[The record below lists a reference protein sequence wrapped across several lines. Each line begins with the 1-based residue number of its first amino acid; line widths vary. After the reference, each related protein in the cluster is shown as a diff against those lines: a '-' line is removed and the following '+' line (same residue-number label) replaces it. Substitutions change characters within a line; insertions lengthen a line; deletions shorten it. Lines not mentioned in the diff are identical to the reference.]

1 MKLSLGPILY
11 YWTKQKTLA
20 FYEQAASSDV
30 DIIYLG
36 ETVCSKRRELSAQDW
51 IDLAKSLSQS
61 GKQVVLSTLTLLAA
75 ESELKVLRK
84 LCANG
89 DIMVEAN
96 DMAGVQLMSELGV
109 PFVSGPAINIYNARA
124 LKVMKRQGV
133 SRWVMPVEL
142 GRDTLQDLL
151 SDAKE
156 MGVLEGLETE
166 VYAYGRLPLAYS
178 ARCFTARYYDL
189 PKDNCQLKCIEHPE
203 GISVHSQED
212 DELFSLNGI
221 QTMSG
226 RTYNLEGELATMQ
239 KMGVDIARISPE
251 LGITFDKVD
260 QFRKAING
268 SSQAI
273 ALAEAECNGYW
284 FKAPGMDQVISAD
297 K

>member
-11 YWTKQKTLA
+11 YWTKQQTLA
-20 FYEQAASSDV
+20 FYEQAADADV

-75 ESELKVLRK
+75 ESELKTLRK
-84 LCANG
+84 LCNNG

-96 DMAGVQLMSELGV
+96 DMAGVQLMSEQGV
-109 PFVSGPAINIYNARA
+109 PFVSGPAINVYNARA
-124 LKVMKRQGV
+124 LNVMKKQGV

-142 GRDTLQDLL
+142 GRETLQELL
-151 SDAKE
+151 IDAE
-156 MGVLEGLETE
+156 TMGIKEGLETE

-203 GISVHSQED
+203 GIAVHSQED
-212 DELFSLNGI
+212 DELFTLNGI

-226 RTYNLEGELATMQ
+226 RTYNLESELATMQ
-239 KMGVDIARISPE
+239 RIGVDIARISPQADV
-251 LGITFDKVD
+251 TFEKVD
-260 QFRKAING
+260 QFRKALSGGVNT
-268 SSQAI
+268 I
-273 ALAEAECNGYW
+273 ALSEAECNGYW
-284 FKAPGMDQVISAD
+284 FKSPGMDQVISAE
-297 K
+297 

>member
-11 YWTKQKTLA
+11 YWTKQQTLA
-20 FYEQAASSDV
+20 FYEQAAEADV

-75 ESELKVLRK
+75 ESELKTLRK
-84 LCANG
+84 LCNNG

-96 DMAGVQLMSELGV
+96 DMAGVQLMSEHGV

-124 LKVMKRQGV
+124 LNVMKKQGV
-133 SRWVMPVEL
+133 TRWVMPVEL
-142 GRDTLQDLL
+142 GRETLKELL
-151 SDAKE
+151 ADAEE
-156 MGVLEGLETE
+156 MGIKEGIETE

-189 PKDNCQLKCIEHPE
+189 PKDNCQLKCIDHPE
-203 GISVHSQED
+203 GIAVHSQED
-212 DELFSLNGI
+212 DELFTLNGI

-226 RTYNLEGELATMQ
+226 RTYNLESELSNMQ
-239 KMGVDIARISPE
+239 SIGVDIARISPQADV
-251 LGITFDKVD
+251 TFEKVS
-260 QFRKAING
+260 QFRNALSGAAKT
-268 SSQAI
+268 I
-273 ALAEAECNGYW
+273 ALSEAECNGYW
-284 FKAPGMDQVISAD
+284 FKSPGMDQVISAE
-297 K
+297 

>member
-11 YWTKQKTLA
+11 YWTKQQTLA
-20 FYEQAASSDV
+20 FYEQAADADV

-75 ESELKVLRK
+75 ESELKTLRK
-84 LCANG
+84 LCNNG

-96 DMAGVQLMSELGV
+96 DMAGVQLMSEQGV
-109 PFVSGPAINIYNARA
+109 PFVSGPAINVYNARA
-124 LKVMKRQGV
+124 LNVMKKQGV

-142 GRDTLQDLL
+142 GRETLQELL
-151 SDAKE
+151 IDAEK
-156 MGVLEGLETE
+156 MGIKEGLETE

-203 GISVHSQED
+203 GIAVHSQED
-212 DELFSLNGI
+212 DELFTLNGI

-226 RTYNLEGELATMQ
+226 RTYNLESELATMQ
-239 KMGVDIARISPE
+239 RIGVDIARISPQADV
-251 LGITFDKVD
+251 TFEKVD
-260 QFRKAING
+260 QFRKALSGGVNT
-268 SSQAI
+268 I
-273 ALAEAECNGYW
+273 ALSEAECNGYW
-284 FKAPGMDQVISAD
+284 FKSPGMDQVISAE
-297 K
+297 

>member
-11 YWTKQKTLA
+11 YWTKQQTLA
-20 FYEQAASSDV
+20 FYEQAAEADV

-75 ESELKVLRK
+75 ESELKTLRK
-84 LCANG
+84 LCNNG

-96 DMAGVQLMSELGV
+96 DMAGVQLMSEHGV

-124 LKVMKRQGV
+124 LNVMKKQGV
-133 SRWVMPVEL
+133 TRWVMPVEL
-142 GRDTLQDLL
+142 GRETLKELL
-151 SDAKE
+151 ADAEE
-156 MGVLEGLETE
+156 MGIKEGIETE

-189 PKDNCQLKCIEHPE
+189 PKDNCQLKCIDHPE
-203 GISVHSQED
+203 GIAVHSQED
-212 DELFSLNGI
+212 DELFTLNGI

-226 RTYNLEGELATMQ
+226 RTYNLESELSNMQ
-239 KMGVDIARISPE
+239 SIGVDIARISPQADVAFE
-251 LGITFDKVD
+251 KVS
-260 QFRKAING
+260 QFRNALSGAAKT
-268 SSQAI
+268 I
-273 ALAEAECNGYW
+273 ALSEAECNGYW
-284 FKAPGMDQVISAD
+284 FKSPGMDQVISAE
-297 K
+297 

>member
-11 YWTKQKTLA
+11 YWTKQKTLE
-20 FYEQAASSDV
+20 FYEQAADSDV

-61 GKQVVLSTLTLLAA
+61 GKQIVLSTLTLLAA

-84 LCANG
+84 LCGNG

-156 MGVLEGLETE
+156 MGVLDGLETE

-203 GISVHSQED
+203 GITVHSQED

-221 QTMSG
+221 QTMSAK
-226 RTYNLEGELATMQ
+226 TYNLEGELATMQ

-251 LGITFDKVD
+251 LGITFEKVD
-260 QFRKAING
+260 QFRKALKG
-268 SSQAI
+268 SAQTI

-284 FKAPGMDQVISAD
+284 FKAPGMDQVINAD
-297 K
+297 

>member
-11 YWTKQKTLA
+11 YWTKQKTLE
-20 FYEQAASSDV
+20 FYEQAAQSNV

-61 GKQVVLSTLTLLAA
+61 GKQIVLSTLTLLAA

-84 LCANG
+84 LCSNG

-109 PFVSGPAINIYNARA
+109 PFVSGPAINVYNARA

-151 SDAKE
+151 SDAE
-156 MGVLEGLETE
+156 QMGVKEGLETE

-189 PKDNCQLKCIEHPE
+189 PKDNCQLKCIEHPD
-203 GISVHSQED
+203 GIVVHSQED
-212 DELFSLNGI
+212 DELFNLNGI

-226 RTYNLEGELATMQ
+226 RTYNLESELSTMK

-251 LGITFDKVD
+251 ADVTFEKVD
-260 QFRKAING
+260 QFRKALSG
-268 SSQAI
+268 SSQSI
-273 ALAEAECNGYW
+273 ALADAECNGYW
-284 FKAPGMDQVISAD
+284 FKAPGMDQVISAE
-297 K
+297 

>member
-11 YWTKQKTLA
+11 YWTKQKTLE
-20 FYEQAASSDV
+20 FYEQAAASDV

-51 IDLAKSLSQS
+51 IDLARSLSQS

-84 LCANG
+84 LCNNG

-96 DMAGVQLMSELGV
+96 DLAGVQLMSELGV
-109 PFVSGPAINIYNARA
+109 PFVSGPAINVYNARA
-124 LKVMKRQGV
+124 LKVMKKQGV
-133 SRWVMPVEL
+133 CRWVMPVEL

-151 SDAKE
+151 VDAKE

-189 PKDNCQLKCIEHPE
+189 PKDNCQLKCIDHPQ

-226 RTYNLEGELATMQ
+226 RTYNLEGELSTMQ
-239 KMGVDIARISPE
+239 SMGVDIARISPE
-251 LGITFDKVD
+251 VDTTFEKVD
-260 QFRKAING
+260 QFRKALSG
-268 SSQAI
+268 SAQTI

-284 FKAPGMDQVISAD
+284 FKAPGMDQVISAE
-297 K
+297 

>member
-11 YWTKQKTLA
+11 YWTKQQTLA
-20 FYEQAASSDV
+20 FYEQAADADV

-51 IDLAKSLSQS
+51 IDLAKSLSET

-75 ESELKVLRK
+75 ESELKTLRK
-84 LCANG
+84 LCNNG

-96 DMAGVQLMSELGV
+96 DMAGVQLMSEHGV

-124 LKVMKRQGV
+124 LNVMKKQGV
-133 SRWVMPVEL
+133 TRWVMPVEL
-142 GRDTLQDLL
+142 GRETLQELL
-151 SDAKE
+151 ADAE
-156 MGVLEGLETE
+156 NMGIKDGIETE

-203 GISVHSQED
+203 GIAVHSQED
-212 DELFSLNGI
+212 DELFNLNGI

-226 RTYNLEGELATMQ
+226 RTYNLESELSNMQ
-239 KMGVDIARISPE
+239 KIGVDIARISPQVDV
-251 LGITFDKVD
+251 TFDKVN
-260 QFRKAING
+260 QFRKALSG
-268 SSQAI
+268 ESKTI
-273 ALAEAECNGYW
+273 ALSEAECNGYW
-284 FKAPGMDQVISAD
+284 FKSPGMDQVISAD
-297 K
+297 

>member
-11 YWTKQKTLA
+11 YWTKQKTLD
-20 FYEQAASSDV
+20 FYEQAAASNV

-84 LCANG
+84 LCNNG

-96 DMAGVQLMSELGV
+96 DLAGVQLMSELGV
-109 PFVSGPAINIYNARA
+109 PFVSGPAINVYNARA
-124 LKVMKRQGV
+124 LKVMKKQGV
-133 SRWVMPVEL
+133 CRWVMPVEL

-151 SDAKE
+151 IDAKE

-189 PKDNCQLKCIEHPE
+189 PKDNCQLKCIDHPQ

-226 RTYNLEGELATMQ
+226 RTYNLEGELSTMQ
-239 KMGVDIARISPE
+239 SMGVDIARISPE
-251 LGITFDKVD
+251 VDKTFEKVD
-260 QFRKAING
+260 QFRKALSG
-268 SSQAI
+268 AAQTI

-284 FKAPGMDQVISAD
+284 FKAPGMEQVISAE
-297 K
+297 

>member
-11 YWTKQKTLA
+11 YWTKQQTLA
-20 FYEQAASSDV
+20 FYEQAADTDV

-75 ESELKVLRK
+75 ESELKTLRK
-84 LCANG
+84 LCNNG

-96 DMAGVQLMSELGV
+96 DMAGVQLMSEQGV

-124 LKVMKRQGV
+124 LNVMKKQGV

-142 GRDTLQDLL
+142 GRETLQELL
-151 SDAKE
+151 ADAEE
-156 MGVLEGLETE
+156 MGIKKGIETE

-189 PKDNCQLKCIEHPE
+189 PKDNCQLKCIDHPE
-203 GISVHSQED
+203 GIAVHSQED
-212 DELFSLNGI
+212 DELFTLNGI

-226 RTYNLEGELATMQ
+226 RTYNLESELSNMQ
-239 KMGVDIARISPE
+239 RIGVDIARISPQADV
-251 LGITFDKVD
+251 TFEKVS
-260 QFRKAING
+260 QFRKALAG
-268 SSQAI
+268 TAQSI
-273 ALAEAECNGYW
+273 ALSDAECNGYW
-284 FKAPGMDQVISAD
+284 FKSPGMDQVISAD
-297 K
+297 

>member
-11 YWTKQKTLA
+11 YWTKQKTLE
-20 FYEQAASSDV
+20 FYEQAADSDV

-84 LCANG
+84 LCNNG

-96 DMAGVQLMSELGV
+96 DMAGVQLMSEQGV
-109 PFVSGPAINIYNARA
+109 PFVSGPAINVYNARA
-124 LKVMKRQGV
+124 LKVMKKQGV
-133 SRWVMPVEL
+133 CRWVMPVEL

-151 SDAKE
+151 SDAKD
-156 MGVLEGLETE
+156 MGVLDGLETE

-189 PKDNCQLKCIEHPE
+189 PKDNCQLKCIDHPE
-203 GISVHSQED
+203 GLSVHSQED

-226 RTYNLEGELATMQ
+226 RTYNLEGELSTMQ
-239 KMGVDIARISPE
+239 GMSVDIARISPE

-260 QFRKAING
+260 QFRKALAG
-268 SSQAI
+268 SAQTI

-284 FKAPGMDQVISAD
+284 FKVPGMDQVISAE
-297 K
+297 

>member
-11 YWTKQKTLA
+11 YWTKQQTLA
-20 FYEQAASSDV
+20 FYEQAADADV

-36 ETVCSKRRELSAQDW
+36 ETVCSKRRELNAQDW

-75 ESELKVLRK
+75 ESELKTLRK
-84 LCANG
+84 LCNNG

-96 DMAGVQLMSELGV
+96 DMAGVQLMSEQGV
-109 PFVSGPAINIYNARA
+109 PFVSGPAINVYNARA
-124 LKVMKRQGV
+124 LNVMKKQGV

-142 GRDTLQDLL
+142 GRETLQELL
-151 SDAKE
+151 IDAE
-156 MGVLEGLETE
+156 TMGIKEGLETE

-203 GISVHSQED
+203 GIAVHSQED
-212 DELFSLNGI
+212 DELFTLNGI

-226 RTYNLEGELATMQ
+226 RTYNLESELATMQ
-239 KMGVDIARISPE
+239 RIGVDIARISPQADV
-251 LGITFDKVD
+251 TFEKVD
-260 QFRKAING
+260 QFRKALSGGVNT
-268 SSQAI
+268 I
-273 ALAEAECNGYW
+273 ALSEAECNGYW
-284 FKAPGMDQVISAD
+284 FKSPGMDQVISAE
-297 K
+297 

>member
-11 YWTKQKTLA
+11 YWTKQETLE
-20 FYEQAASSDV
+20 FYEQAAASDV

-84 LCANG
+84 LCNNS

-96 DMAGVQLMSELGV
+96 DMACVQLMSEQGV
-109 PFVSGPAINIYNARA
+109 PFVSGPAINVYNARA
-124 LKVMKRQGV
+124 LKVMKKQGV
-133 SRWVMPVEL
+133 CRWVMPVEL

-151 SDAKE
+151 SDAKD
-156 MGVLEGLETE
+156 MGVLDGLETE

-189 PKDNCQLKCIEHPE
+189 PKDNCQLKCIDHPE
-203 GISVHSQED
+203 GISVNSQED
-212 DELFSLNGI
+212 DELFSLNGV

-226 RTYNLEGELATMQ
+226 RTYNLEGELSTMQ
-239 KMGVDIARISPE
+239 GMGVDIARISPE
-251 LGITFDKVD
+251 VGTTFDKVD
-260 QFRKAING
+260 QFRKALAG
-268 SSQAI
+268 SAQTI

-284 FKAPGMDQVISAD
+284 FKAPGMDQVISAE
-297 K
+297 

>member
-11 YWTKQKTLA
+11 YWTKQQTLA
-20 FYEQAASSDV
+20 FYEQAADADV

-51 IDLAKSLSQS
+51 IELAKSLSQS

-75 ESELKVLRK
+75 ESELKTLRK
-84 LCANG
+84 LCNNG

-96 DMAGVQLMSELGV
+96 DMAGVQLMSEQGV

-124 LKVMKRQGV
+124 LNVMKKQGV

-142 GRDTLQDLL
+142 GRETLQELL
-151 SDAKE
+151 ADAEE
-156 MGVLEGLETE
+156 MGIKDGIETE

-189 PKDNCQLKCIEHPE
+189 PKDNCQLKCIDHPE
-203 GISVHSQED
+203 GIAVHSQED
-212 DELFSLNGI
+212 DELFTLNGI

-226 RTYNLEGELATMQ
+226 RTYNLESELSNMQ
-239 KMGVDIARISPE
+239 SIGVDIARISPQADV
-251 LGITFDKVD
+251 TFEKVS
-260 QFRKAING
+260 QFRKALSG
-268 SSQAI
+268 VSKTI
-273 ALAEAECNGYW
+273 ALSEAECNGYW
-284 FKAPGMDQVISAD
+284 FKSPGMDQVLSAD
-297 K
+297 